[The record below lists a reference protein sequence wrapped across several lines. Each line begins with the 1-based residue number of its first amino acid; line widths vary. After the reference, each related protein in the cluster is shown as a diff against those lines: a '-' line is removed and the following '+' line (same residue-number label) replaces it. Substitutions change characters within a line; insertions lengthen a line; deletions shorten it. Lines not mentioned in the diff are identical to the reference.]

1 MTIEM
6 WGSDINLNK
15 HPESSG
21 HEGKGL
27 VKALT
32 RYTNFAPSK
41 KKKKFAICFFLKQ
54 RGMRE
59 GEQL

>member
-32 RYTNFAPSK
+32 GYPNFAPLK
-41 KKKKFAICFFLKQ
+41 KKKKKKKKPTNY
-54 RGMRE
+54 
-59 GEQL
+59 